1 MSDFAWL
8 NERLIAR
15 AGPFVGAA
23 ERFLKTQ
30 WGEAACD
37 FRGGRQGL
45 VALCACVERFADR
58 DAVHEDEEHS
68 FIEGA
73 GAVLALLLIEHL
85 GDQARHACR
94 GDVHR
99 VRVGPFGFFDP
110 FRAIDRAL
118 DADSPRA
125 ELARQVG
132 LAEAEAMSRGP
143 VSRVAASLVTALER
157 ERQDLEL
164 DDLFECTLKLRL
176 RESGEPVEVDLKR
189 AVDTTRDQGADA
201 VERVTQR
208 LLSMLPGAPEVR
220 LERAELEAR
229 LMPRLVRT
237 DTVRD
242 LSSSGKHL
250 LASRPFTDDLSIA
263 LLLEYEGR
271 ARYVRGDEL
280 EAAGMGFG
288 DALSLARKNLAARSE
303 RARIVRSDTPHG
315 PLFVARTGDGR
326 DSARVLLATLY
337 AELSARLGP
346 AIAVGIPHRDTF
358 MACPAENSALLGA
371 LSQRVRDD
379 AQRAPHRLSERLY
392 LLSEAGLRPLAQA
405 S

>member
-1 MSDFAWL
+1 
-8 NERLIAR
+8 
-15 AGPFVGAA
+15 
-23 ERFLKTQ
+23 
-30 WGEAACD
+30 
-37 FRGGRQGL
+37 
-45 VALCACVERFADR
+45 
-58 DAVHEDEEHS
+58 
-68 FIEGA
+68 
-73 GAVLALLLIEHL
+73 
-85 GDQARHACR
+85 
-94 GDVHR
+94 
-99 VRVGPFGFFDP
+99 
-110 FRAIDRAL
+110 
-118 DADSPRA
+118 
-125 ELARQVG
+125 
-132 LAEAEAMSRGP
+132 
-143 VSRVAASLVTALER
+143 VAANLVTALER

-337 AELSARLGP
+337 AELRARLGP

-392 LLSEAGLRPLAQA
+392 LLSEAGLRPLAEA